1 MATIHVRKKHK
12 LGHAQARK
20 TAEKLAKKLAAEY
33 NAKYAWKGDDLE
45 FKSTG
50 VNGQLHIKDDEV
62 AIDVNLGMMMRPFKS
77 KIEQGLRAELD
88 AILDDTKMA

>member
-1 MATIHVRKKHK
+1 MSRIHVRKKHK
-12 LGHAQARK
+12 LGHARARK
-20 TAEKLAKKLAAEY
+20 TAEELAEKLAAEY

-50 VNGQLHIKDDEV
+50 VNGQLHVKDDEV
-62 AIDVNLGMMMRPFKS
+62 EIDVSLGMMMWPFKS

-88 AILDDTKMA
+88 AILDDKKMA